1 MRYAVG
7 LLLLALGCLAYAQ
20 TSTGGGQSAQKGGAM
35 PMGHDMGQMS
45 PEMKT
50 KCQMMMQAQLTPSD
64 PSALVALKD
73 QLKLTE
79 DQVKKL
85 QAIQEQARKDAAA
98 VLNDEQKQQVAKI
111 PATPDTSTGMH
122 QQMMQMMKDMHGGQG
137 GGRGCGPGFSSKP
150 ALPFPAQGTQG
161 QSRIFPI
168 PYLARHELRAHRKLL
183 TRSRPNLKI

>member
-137 GGRGCGPGFSSKP
+137 GGQMPTMNCPMMNMMGGNAATR
-150 ALPFPAQGTQG
+150 PAQPGSSTPADHG
-161 QSRIFPI
+161 GHS
-168 PYLARHELRAHRKLL
+168 H
-183 TRSRPNLKI
+183 